1 MALSTLIVQRGIA
14 TIREVEEALAR
25 QVLYGGDLA
34 TNLLEV
40 GPVDEAA
47 LLGVVAESVG
57 LPTAPVGLLPLAD
70 VEVLHLIAAEVAGER
85 SFVPLSI
92 EQGALVIAVADRPSK
107 ESLRELSFA
116 LSLPIVPRMALHV
129 RIRQAIERA
138 YGVALDRR
146 CERLVAR
153 LEGRDV
159 GHTSSL
165 PTHARAELRSPPR
178 PPSHVPPVAI
188 DDPSRRLPTT
198 TAPAPQRPSAKPT
211 GAPPPRD
218 AGSSTFVRDG
228 RAPPERTERR
238 RRGPLTSDVAKKE
251 LGEASERDAI
261 FDVVFDFSKQY
272 FDYAAFFTVQS
283 DTAEGRD
290 AFGEGAARERVGRI
304 GVPLEAPGLLS
315 MARLQKTAL
324 VMRPSPRGPDAIL
337 MGDLGRTDRTEC
349 AVVPVVVRGRVVALF
364 LGDGGAEGVD
374 ATSLAEVTRVV
385 GFATAAFERL
395 LLQRKQ
401 GGVLPRPT
409 EEAAPTGRAAGAAA
423 GPIVRETPRSQTL
436 RSQTPQSQ
444 TLQSEPPR
452 SQTPRSELSRGQP
465 PRSQPPRDQPTTPAP
480 PMGTWPTTDEL
491 ARPVSELAMTLD
503 AEPAPLD
510 PSDSDA
516 TLTSPVETEPPP
528 PPNVLVVRRPS
539 GAPIPREEPGI
550 APSVDEVTPSRSSRR
565 RAEAP
570 PLEFSSA
577 KTPSFEP
584 DPFGSNADE
593 RLWMAEIRGDASE
606 TVERVESVESVETI
620 DRENDPDA
628 TPLAPPV
635 DLSHDPDAT
644 PAAPSVSTIDADAPA
659 ISAPAA
665 APPFVANVIFS
676 RTRVMPPSEHR
687 IAVAAH
693 RPPIPRTDGSRE
705 LPSIIVDVIPEY
717 ASVVAKLLADGGEA
731 EESTLLRGGESA
743 MPAIMQHFPGPVRI
757 DLPLES
763 SSAWPRASECGPI
776 LRIIARQRRTAL
788 PFVLGYVEDV
798 DAEHRFWATYLLAEL
813 AYVEAIDPALHR
825 LFDEEPRVRRAAR
838 AALIALADMHP
849 RQTISRLGEVASHE
863 GSPGWQRLVAVDALG
878 ATKEPLAVEVLLPM
892 LREDDRS
899 LVEAAHRV
907 LVALTLQDFG
917 ESAGRWEAWWREH
930 EQAHR
935 IEWLIDALAHDELAN
950 RAVASE
956 ELALLTKETFGY
968 ADDLPKRDRERAQA
982 KYRAW
987 WSNVGRI
994 RFHRDDTRLR

>member
-40 GPVDEAA
+40 GPIDEAA
-47 LLGVVAESVG
+47 LLGLVAESAG
-57 LPTAPVGLLPLAD
+57 LPTAPVGPLPLAD
-70 VEVLHLIAAEVAGER
+70 MEVLHLIAAEVASER

-92 EQGALVIAVADRPSK
+92 EQGALVIAVAERPSK

-116 LSLPIVPRMALHV
+116 LSLPIVPRMSLHV
-129 RIRQAIERA
+129 RVRQAIERA

-159 GHTSSL
+159 GHSSSL
-165 PTHARAELRSPPR
+165 PGHTRAELRSPPR

-188 DDPSRRLPTT
+188 DDPARRLPTT
-198 TAPAPQRPSAKPT
+198 TAPAPERPSARPT
-211 GAPPPRD
+211 GAPPPKD
-218 AGSSTFVRDG
+218 ANQPTFVRDG
-228 RAPPERTERR
+228 RAPPSITERR
-238 RRGPLTSDVAKKE
+238 RRGPLTSEVAKKE
-251 LGEASERDAI
+251 LGEANERDAI

-272 FDYAAFFTVQS
+272 FDYAAFFTLHS

-290 AFGEGAARERVGRI
+290 AFGEGAGRDRVGRI
-304 GVPLEAPGLLS
+304 GVPLDAPGLLA

-337 MGDLGRTDRTEC
+337 MGDLGRSGRTEC
-349 AVVPVVVRGRVVALF
+349 AVVPIVVRGRVVALV
-364 LGDGGAEGVD
+364 LGDGGDEGVD
-374 ATSLAEVTRVV
+374 ATSLAEVTRVA
-385 GFATAAFERL
+385 GYATAAFERL

-401 GGVLPRPT
+401 GGVLPKPT
-409 EEAAPTGRAAGAAA
+409 EEAAPTGRAAGTSPEAV
-423 GPIVRETPRSQTL
+423 VRETPRSG
-436 RSQTPQSQ
+436 
-444 TLQSEPPR
+444 
-452 SQTPRSELSRGQP
+452 TPRSET
-465 PRSQPPRDQPTTPAP
+465 PRSQPTTPAP
-480 PMGTWPTTDEL
+480 PMGQWPTMDEL

-503 AEPAPLD
+503 AEPAPLE
-510 PSDSDA
+510 PTDSDA
-516 TLTSPVETEPPP
+516 TLTSPVDTEPPP

-550 APSVDEVTPSRSSRR
+550 ALTVDEVTPSRASRR

-570 PLEFSSA
+570 PLEFSSSKA
-577 KTPSFEP
+577 PSFEP

-593 RLWMAEIRGDASE
+593 RHWIAEIQGNDAS
-606 TVERVESVESVETI
+606 
-620 DRENDPDA
+620 DRIAPVDRSNDPDA

-635 DLSHDPDAT
+635 DPSYDPAYDPDAT
-644 PAAPSVSTIDADAPA
+644 PAAPPVASIDAAAPSGA
-659 ISAPAA
+659 APPP
-665 APPFVANVIFS
+665 PPFVANVVFS

-687 IAVAAH
+687 VAVAAH

-717 ASVVAKLLADGGEA
+717 ASVVAKLLTDGGEA

-763 SSAWPRASECGPI
+763 AATWPRASECGPL

-788 PFVLGYVEDV
+788 PFVLAYVEDV
-798 DAEHRFWATYLLAEL
+798 DAELRFWSTYLLAEL

-838 AALIALADMHP
+838 AALVALADMHP
-849 RQTISRLGEVASHE
+849 RQTTSRLGEVALHQ
-863 GSPGWQRLVAVDALG
+863 GAPGWQRLVAVDALG
-878 ATKEPLAVEVLLPM
+878 ATKEPLAVAVLLPI

-899 LVEAAHRV
+899 LVEAVHRV
-907 LVALTLQDFG
+907 LVALTHQDFG
-917 ESAGRWEAWWREH
+917 ESAARWDAWWREH
-930 EQAHR
+930 EQSHR
-935 IEWLIDALAHDELAN
+935 IEWLIDALVHDELAN
-950 RAVASE
+950 RAAASE

-982 KYRAW
+982 RYRQW
-987 WSNVGRI
+987 WTNVGRI